1 MNKKAEA
8 TDSFIDFIMR
18 KREIKLKKM
27 EKIILVVLIAIG
39 IPFTHHVL
47 ERRHDLTRRIEKS
60 S

>member
-8 TDSFIDFIMR
+8 TDSFLDFVMK

-27 EKIILVVLIAIG
+27 EKLILIVLIAIA
-39 IPFTHHVL
+39 IPFTHHIL
-47 ERRHDLTRRIEKS
+47 ERRHDLTYRIEKS